1 MSQNLLSNSQNSIKT
16 SAEINTV
23 WYIIIVSAMMWVWYK
38 LSLSLWPKGFIL
50 TNNSFFIK
58 SI

>member
-38 LSLSLWPKGFIL
+38 LSLFVA
-50 TNNSFFIK
+50 
-58 SI
+58 